1 MVVAI
6 RAACLA
12 LAGIALSDCSSAVL
26 QTAASPQGSASP
38 QGPARPVSHIAAYV
52 IGPKALMASF
62 QADIA
67 VEAARRGLASDNAAV
82 LFPPTHAFTEAEIR
96 QGLAT
101 RAIDSVMII
110 KIGDAGG
117 PRQYA
122 GTILQDRSPGPSGPT
137 AAAIASINGD
147 PHSTAFTA
155 RLVDAASGRGLWN
168 GDGQIASGGFSYFAN
183 GTSVED
189 AVTALFDDM
198 QEKGLIAPAN

>member
-1 MVVAI
+1 MVMAI

-12 LAGIALSDCSSAVL
+12 LAGMGLAACSSAVL
-26 QTAASPQGSASP
+26 QTASSPQGSGP
-38 QGPARPVSHIAAYV
+38 QGPARPVSHVAAYV
-52 IGPKALMASF
+52 VGPNALAASF

-82 LFPPTHAFTEAEIR
+82 LFPPTHAYAEAEIR

-101 RAIDSVMII
+101 RAIDSVIII

-117 PRQYA
+117 ARQYA
-122 GTILQDRSPGPSGPT
+122 GTILQDRSPASAGPT

-155 RLVDAASGRGLWN
+155 RLVDAASGRALWN
-168 GDGQIASGGFSYFAN
+168 GDGQIAAGGLSYFSY
-183 GTSVED
+183 GTNVED

-198 QEKGLIAPAN
+198 QEKGLIASAN